1 MSWQASLFCIFLR
14 WTIKRASAGP
24 IDVAKARA
32 SINKPRRR
40 TRRIAPGFAVSAV
53 HVDGLVF
60 EHIDRAAAPALRQD
74 RAILYLHGGGYI
86 FCSPQSHR
94 PITLAMAAHADA
106 PVWALDYRLAP
117 EHKLPAALDDAIAA
131 YRWLAAAEPARRIVL
146 AGDSAGGGLALATAI
161 ALRDLAPE
169 LPPPI
174 ALVLFSPW
182 ADLGG
187 TGGSNISNE
196 KSCAMFT
203 NAMIKQAGQLYLG
216 AAEPADPRASPLFG
230 NLHDLPPMQIFASA
244 DELLL
249 DDSRR
254 LAAKAHAEGVTVDLH
269 IVPGVP
275 HVWPL
280 FARFLPEGRATLL
293 QVRDFLK
300 RLMVSPNL
308 RAAPPPPA
316 G

>member
-1 MSWQASLFCIFLR
+1 MS
-14 WTIKRASAGP
+14 G
-24 IDVAKARA
+24 
-32 SINKPRRR
+32 
-40 TRRIAPGFAVSAV
+40 
-53 HVDGLVF
+53 
-60 EHIDRAAAPALRQD
+60 
-74 RAILYLHGGGYI
+74 
-86 FCSPQSHR
+86 
-94 PITLAMAAHADA
+94 
-106 PVWALDYRLAP
+106 
-117 EHKLPAALDDAIAA
+117 
-131 YRWLAAAEPARRIVL
+131 
-146 AGDSAGGGLALATAI
+146 
-161 ALRDLAPE
+161 
-169 LPPPI
+169 
-174 ALVLFSPW
+174 
-182 ADLGG
+182 
-187 TGGSNISNE
+187 
-196 KSCAMFT
+196 
-203 NAMIKQAGQLYLG
+203 
-216 AAEPADPRASPLFG
+216 DPRASPLFG
-230 NLHDLPPMQIFASA
+230 DLHDLPPMQIFASA